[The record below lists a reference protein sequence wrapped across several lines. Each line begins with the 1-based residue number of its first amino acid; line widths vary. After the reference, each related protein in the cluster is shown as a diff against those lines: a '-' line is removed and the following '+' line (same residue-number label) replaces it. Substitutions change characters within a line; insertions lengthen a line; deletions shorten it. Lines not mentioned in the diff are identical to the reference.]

1 MRVAVSGLNNTDN
14 PAPGIPVIKSIHKEH
29 EIIGFSYDPNE
40 PGNYMGM
47 AEKTYL
53 MPYPSLGFEE
63 LKARLLHI
71 KESSGVDAIIPNLDA
86 ELPLYIKYQ
95 KEIEDLGIK
104 LCLPSAENFELRN
117 KNKLDTLSEELGI
130 TYPKTYE
137 ISSIADLHK
146 IVEDGSEFP
155 LMIKGN
161 YYKAYKAYNF
171 ESAVEYFYKI
181 SNEWGFPVLVQEVV
195 VGEEINLV
203 GVGDGEGVLA
213 GAVAIKK
220 LTTTEIGKIWTGV
233 TIQNEKL
240 MQIAKDFV
248 ALTKWKGPFELECMI
263 NTSPTGVRASEEL
276 NSESTD
282 QVFMIEINPRFP
294 AWVYFAT
301 EIGVN
306 LPLMVTEIMQGKE
319 IMPQLEY
326 PQNKMYVRYTG
337 EFVTD
342 FTDFMK
348 LLSTKEL

>member
-14 PAPGIPVIKSIHKEH
+14 PAPGIPVIKSIQDSH
-29 EIIGFSYDPNE
+29 EIIGLSYDPNE
-40 PGNYMGM
+40 PGNYMRM
-47 AEKTYL
+47 TEKTYL

-71 KESSGVDAIIPNLDA
+71 KKSSGVDAIIPNLDA

-95 KEIEDLGIK
+95 KEIEELGIK

-117 KNKLDTLSEELGI
+117 KNKLDTLSEDLGI
-130 TYPKTYE
+130 IYPKTYE

-146 IVEDGSEFP
+146 IVSDGSEFP

-233 TIQNEKL
+233 TIQNKKL

-263 NTSPTGVRASEEL
+263 NF
-276 NSESTD
+276 N

-319 IMPQLEY
+319 ITPQLEY

-342 FTDFMK
+342 FTDFTK

>member
-1 MRVAVSGLNNTDN
+1 MKVAVSGLNNTDN
-14 PAPGIPVIKSIHKEH
+14 PAPGIPVIKSIQENNTV
-29 EIIGFSYDPNE
+29 IGFTYDPNE
-40 PGNYMGM
+40 PGNYMRM
-47 AEKTYL
+47 TEATYL

-63 LKARLLHI
+63 LKNRLLYI
-71 KESSGVDAIIPNLDA
+71 QEKEGLDAIIPNLDA

-95 KEIEDLGIK
+95 KEIEAMGIK
-104 LCLPSAENFELRN
+104 LCLPSLENFELRN
-117 KNKLDTLSEELGI
+117 KNKLDPLAKALSM

-137 ISSIADLHK
+137 ISSQKEL
-146 IVEDGSEFP
+146 EDIIYEKEGKFP

-161 YYKAYKAYNF
+161 YYKAYMAHNK
-171 ESAVEYFYKI
+171 ESAIENFYKI

-195 VGEEINLV
+195 SGEELNLV
-203 GVGDGEGVLA
+203 GVGDGKGNLA

-220 LTTTEIGKIWTGV
+220 LTTTDIGKIWTGV
-233 TIQNEKL
+233 TIHNEKL

-248 ALTKWKGPFELECMI
+248 AHTQWKGPFELECIVNMNNI
-263 NTSPTGVRASEEL
+263 Y
-276 NSESTD
+276 
-282 QVFMIEINPRFP
+282 MIEINPRFP

-301 EIGVN
+301 EIGIN
-306 LPLMVTEIMQGKE
+306 LPQMVIDIMEGKE
-319 IMPQLEY
+319 ITTQIEY